1 MIYAFILILIFFVIL
16 LLGFKLLREYFN
28 VSVLTKIVLLISLL
42 VFTISII
49 MYPEEAVNAAKNGLN
64 TWFNVVCP
72 SLLPFF
78 IGSEL
83 LIELGV
89 VKFIGILVEP
99 IMRPLFN
106 VPGSG
111 SFPFIMSIASGY
123 PIGSKIVGNLYK
135 DNMCS
140 RLEAQ
145 RMLSFC
151 STSGPLFMIG
161 AVGIGILN
169 SKTAGIIIALSQYL
183 GAISVGIIFSL
194 YKRKEKGSAV
204 KNNKSFK
211 KAYNS
216 IIDSFQKEKRP
227 IGLMISESVMNSVN
241 SLLLIGGL
249 MTIFS
254 VIISLLI
261 SSDFTHILYKF
272 LNMLLCPIGV
282 DETLIKPLISGLFE
296 VTIGSKMISSSN
308 ASFYQKV
315 ISTSSIIGW
324 SGISIHFQVAAMIK
338 DTDLNLSLYILAKFI
353 HSIFCG
359 VYSYLLIK
367 TFGITDNFIGF
378 QVFNNNQRILLNF
391 PPLIDKFILSSFSFT
406 ILLILLFLII
416 FICVSIKKI
425 LSLLIH

>member
-1 MIYAFILILIFFVIL
+1 MIHKFILILIFIMIL
-16 LLGFKLLREYFN
+16 WLGLKLAREYFN
-28 VSVLTKIVLLISLL
+28 AAILTKAVLLILL
-42 VFTISII
+42 LIFTFSII
-49 MYPEEAVNAAKNGLN
+49 IYPEEAVNAARNGLS

-83 LIELGV
+83 LIDLGV
-89 VKFIGILVEP
+89 VKFIGILLEP

-106 VPGSG
+106 VPGCG
-111 SFPFIMSIASGY
+111 SFPFIMSISSGY

-140 RLEAQ
+140 KLEAQ
-145 RMLSFC
+145 RMLTFC

-169 SKTAGIIIALSQYL
+169 SKTAGTIIALSQYL

-194 YKRKEKGSAV
+194 YKKGEKGPITRS
-204 KNNKSFK
+204 NKGFK
-211 KAYNS
+211 KAYKS

-227 IGLMISESVMNSVN
+227 IGLMISEAVMNSVN

-254 VIISLLI
+254 VIISLI
-261 SSDFTHILYKF
+261 MPSDFFHVLYKF
-272 LNMLLCPIGV
+272 LNMLLSPIGV
-282 DETLIKPLISGLFE
+282 DEALIRPLISGLFE
-296 VTIGSKMISSSN
+296 VTIGSKMISASS
-308 ASFYQKV
+308 ALFYQKIV
-315 ISTSSIIGW
+315 ATSAIIGW

-338 DTDLNLSLYILAKFI
+338 DTDLNLGIYIFAKFI

-359 VYSYLLIK
+359 VYSYFIIK
-367 TFGITDNFIGF
+367 IIGITDSYIGF
-378 QVFNNNQRILLNF
+378 QVFNNNQILSLNF
-391 PPLIDKFILSSFSFT
+391 PPIIDKFILSTFSFI
-406 ILLILLFLII
+406 ILLILLFLML
-416 FICVSIKKI
+416 FIWVSIKKI
-425 LSLLIH
+425 LSLIIH